1 MRSTLTPDDYEKIS
15 SSSITEVEV
24 EYLLRK
30 MKNTSP
36 GYDNIPCWVFKT
48 CSYELAGV
56 IAFIINYSIRSGVV
70 PSTWLTAIVTPVLKV
85 SNPETLSDFRPI
97 SVTPVLSRL
106 TERLIVRNWLRSAL
120 AEIDLSDQFAFRL
133 TGSTNCA
140 LIYCFNCVAKMLET
154 NSYVRCL
161 FVDFSK
167 AFDMVN
173 HAIVIRKLNSLN
185 LSPFI
190 KNWIISFLTGRS
202 QITRLA
208 SCYSTKLAINRSI
221 VQGSGIGP
229 SMYILMESDLH
240 PLSDINK
247 IFKFADDTNLLV
259 PEQSDISMEEEFTNI
274 QDWARRNKMVI
285 NLSKTK
291 EIVFRRPHPG
301 KFALSPSIEEVEIVR
316 EAKLLG
322 VILTDNFSFDMHVN
336 SILATCSQRFYLLK
350 LLRDGGMP
358 ADKLDVVFCALIV
371 NRISYCLSAWGGFL
385 NPEQIGRIN
394 ALFLRARKYRLTD
407 NVYDFVGL
415 LQHLDYKLFKS
426 MQSDVHC
433 LNLILPP
440 KKFDNPRLRSRGHN
454 YCLPKCLFELY
465 KKSFLSRS
473 LYAFL

>member
-1 MRSTLTPDDYEKIS
+1 MLYIY
-15 SSSITEVEV
+15 TERE
-24 EYLLRK
+24 LL
-30 MKNTSP
+30 NT
-36 GYDNIPCWVFKT
+36 
-48 CSYELAGV
+48 
-56 IAFIINYSIRSGVV
+56 
-70 PSTWLTAIVTPVLKV
+70 
-85 SNPETLSDFRPI
+85 
-97 SVTPVLSRL
+97 VLSRL
-106 TERLIVRNWLRSAL
+106 TERLIVRNWLCSAL

-185 LSPFI
+185 LSSFI

-240 PLSDINK
+240 PLSDKNK

-259 PEQSDISMEEEFTNI
+259 PEQSDISMKEEFANI
-274 QDWARRNKMVI
+274 QDWACRNKMVI

-322 VILTDNFSFDMHVN
+322 VILTDNFSFDKHVN
-336 SILATCSQRFYLLK
+336 FILATCSQRFYLLK

-358 ADKLDVVFCALIV
+358 ADKLNVVFCALIV

-385 NPEQIGRIN
+385 NAEQIGRIN

-407 NVYDFVGL
+407 NIYDFVGL

-426 MQSDVHC
+426 MQSDIHC
-433 LNLILPP
+433 LNWILPP
-440 KKFDNPRLRSRGHN
+440 KKLDNPRL
-454 YCLPKCLFELY
+454 
-465 KKSFLSRS
+465 
-473 LYAFL
+473 